1 MTRFEPFFGL
11 RYDDELAPLAEVIAP
26 PYDIIDAKERARLS
40 ARSPFNAIH
49 VELPEPNGTL
59 DCYEHAA
66 RLFGEWEQ
74 RGALR
79 RDDVAAI
86 YVYRMTFLD
95 ESVQTRS
102 TTGVIG
108 ALGIDAVGAGAVLP
122 HERTMPKPKGDR
134 LDLLRATKINVSP
147 IWGLSLAGGL
157 AELLEGITSSQPA
170 LQRATDDEG
179 TTHELWMVTEQSTV
193 TAVCELIGTTPV
205 VVADGH
211 HRYETSGYYRSEVRA
226 HNGDRPGDH
235 DLVMALI
242 VELSPDELFV
252 QAIHR
257 LISGLPEGFD
267 LVSALA
273 DHFVVS
279 DGPDDVSDLS
289 RSLVPN
295 GALGLVTSA
304 KNYLL
309 VPTDKLNTS
318 ADAELDSSRLDL
330 ALADLPEHEL
340 VYQHGAHVCAELV
353 REGSVQYAVLL
364 RPATVAQIAETAH
377 SGKRMPPKTTF
388 FNPKPRTGMVYRPLI
403 NE

>member
-11 RYDDELAPLAEVIAP
+11 RYDEELAPLAEVVSP
-26 PYDIIDAKERARLS
+26 PYDIVDSNERARLS

-49 VELPEPNGTL
+49 VELPEPIGRL
-59 DCYEHAA
+59 DRYQHAA
-66 RLFGEWEQ
+66 QLFGEWEQ

-86 YVYRMTFLD
+86 YVYRMTFVD
-95 ESVQTRS
+95 ENAVTRS

-108 ALGIDAVGAGAVLP
+108 ALGIDADGTGAVLP

-134 LDLLRATKINVSP
+134 LDLLRAAKINVSP
-147 IWGLSLAGGL
+147 IWGLSLAQGL
-157 AELLEGITSSQPA
+157 ASLLGEIVSSGPA
-170 LQRATDDEG
+170 LGVATDDEG
-179 TTHELWMVTEQSTV
+179 TVHELWMVTDQAVV
-193 TAVCELIGTTPV
+193 TAVCELVGTTPV

-211 HRYETSGYYRSEVRA
+211 HRYETSGYYRTEVRA
-226 HNGDRPGDH
+226 HNGDRAGDH

-242 VELSPDELFV
+242 VELSADELFV

-257 LISGLPEGFD
+257 LISGLPEDFD

-273 DHFVVS
+273 VHFEVTP
-279 DGPDDVSDLS
+279 GPDDIAELS
-289 RSLVPN
+289 RSLVPS
-295 GALGLVTSA
+295 GALGLVTRTG
-304 KNYLL
+304 NFLL
-309 VPTDKLNTS
+309 VPSSELIGS
-318 ADAELDSSRLDL
+318 SEADLDSSRLDH
-330 ALADLPEHEL
+330 ALSGIPEHDL
-340 VYQHGAHVCAELV
+340 TYQHGSQTCARIVHDGLA
-353 REGSVQYAVLL
+353 QYAVLL